1 MNRLTVAAV
10 LLATF
15 ASTSSV
21 AQEAYPSRPITM
33 VVPFP
38 AGGPSDVVARIVAE
52 RMRSSLGQ
60 PVVVENVT
68 GAGGTIA
75 LRRVF
80 QSAPDGYTLVIG
92 NWATH
97 VGATATFRVAYDIT
111 KDFDPIAMLAIAPLW
126 LVGANSIPAEDL
138 KGLIAWLK
146 ANPGNVAAGTAGT
159 GSLAHL
165 SCIYFQNRTGT
176 QFKLVPYRG
185 GGQAVQD
192 LVAGVIHL
200 QCGVDASS
208 TRSLVQGGKIK
219 AFAVMRGTRWSL
231 APEVPTVDEAGLP
244 GFYVGSWNSLWVRH
258 STPKAVIDR
267 LNAAVVESL
276 ADPAVGGKLVELGQ
290 DVPPRSQQTP
300 EALSAYHKAEMDKW
314 LPIMKAENIKPRPQ

>member
-1 MNRLTVAAV
+1 MSKSTIVAV
-10 LLATF
+10 LVAILANTP
-15 ASTSSV
+15 SL
-21 AQEAYPSRPITM
+21 AQEIYPLRSITM
-33 VVPFP
+33 IVPFP

-52 RMRSSLGQ
+52 RMRVSLGQ
-60 PVVVENVT
+60 AVVVENVA
-68 GAGGTIA
+68 GAGGTLA
-75 LRRVF
+75 LTRVV

-97 VGATATFRVAYDIT
+97 VGATASFRVSYDIM
-111 KDFDPIAMLAIAPLW
+111 KDFEPIGLLAIAPLW
-126 LVGANSIPAEDL
+126 LVGATSIPATDL

-146 ANPGNVAAGTAGT
+146 ATPTAAAGTAGP

-176 QFKLVPYRG
+176 QFQLVPYRG

-192 LVAGVIHL
+192 LVAGNIHL

-208 TRSLVQGGKIK
+208 TLSLVQSGKIK
-219 AFAVMRGTRWSL
+219 AFAVMRGTRWSS

-244 GFYVGSWNSLWVRH
+244 GFHIGSWNSLWVRH
-258 STPKAVIDR
+258 GTPKSVIDR

-276 ADPAVGGKLVELGQ
+276 TDPAVGGKLVGLGQ
-290 DVPPRSQQTP
+290 DVPPRGQQSP
-300 EALSAYHKAEMDKW
+300 EALRAYHRAEMDTW
-314 LPIMKAENIKPRPQ
+314 LPIMKTENIKPQ

>member
-1 MNRLTVAAV
+1 MSKSVIAAALVA
-10 LLATF
+10 LFAT
-15 ASTSSV
+15 TSSP
-21 AQEAYPSRPITM
+21 AQEIYPSRSITM
-33 VVPFP
+33 IVPFP

-52 RMRSSLGQ
+52 RMRVSLGQ
-60 PVVVENVT
+60 AVVVENVA

-75 LRRVF
+75 LTRVV

-97 VGATATFRVAYDIT
+97 VGATASFRVSYDIM
-111 KDFDPIAMLAIAPLW
+111 KDFEPVGLLAIAPLW
-126 LVGANSIPAEDL
+126 LVGATSIPATDL

-146 ANPGNVAAGTAGT
+146 ATPTAAAGTAGP

-176 QFKLVPYRG
+176 QFQLVPYRG

-192 LVAGVIHL
+192 LVAGNIHL

-208 TRSLVQGGKIK
+208 TLSLVQSGKIK
-219 AFAVMRGTRWSL
+219 AFAIMRGTRWSS

-244 GFYVGSWNSLWVRH
+244 GFHIGSWNSLWVRH
-258 STPKAVIDR
+258 GTPKSVTDR

-276 ADPAVGGKLVELGQ
+276 TDPAVGGKLVGLGQ
-290 DVPPRSQQTP
+290 EVPPRAQQSP
-300 EALSAYHKAEMDKW
+300 EALRAYHRTEMDTW
-314 LPIMKAENIKPRPQ
+314 LPIMKTENIKPQ

>member
-1 MNRLTVAAV
+1 MTKLTVAVV
-10 LLATF
+10 LLAIF
-15 ASTSSV
+15 ANSSRA
-21 AQEAYPSRPITM
+21 AQEVYPSRPITM
-33 VVPFP
+33 IVPFP
-38 AGGPSDVVARIVAE
+38 ASGPSDVVARIVAE
-52 RMRSSLGQ
+52 RMRISLGQ

-75 LRRVF
+75 LTRVV

-97 VGATATFRVAYDIT
+97 VGATASFRVSYDIM
-111 KDFDPIAMLAIAPLW
+111 KDFEPVALLAIAPLW
-126 LVGANSIPAEDL
+126 LVGTNSIPATDL
-138 KGLIAWLK
+138 KGLIDWLK
-146 ANPGNVAAGTAGT
+146 AAPGKALAGTAGP

-176 QFKLVPYRG
+176 HFQLVPYRG

-192 LVAGVIHL
+192 LVAGNIHL

-208 TRSLVQGGKIK
+208 TLPLVRSGKIR
-219 AFAVMRGTRWSL
+219 AYAVMRETRWSS

-244 GFYVGSWNSLWVRH
+244 GFHVGSWNSLWIRH
-258 STPKAVIDR
+258 GTPKAVIDR

-276 ADPAVGGKLVELGQ
+276 ADPAVSGQLVGLGQ
-290 DVPPRSQQTP
+290 DIPPRIQQTP
-300 EALSAYHKAEMDKW
+300 EALGAYHRAEMDRW
-314 LPIMKAENIKPRPQ
+314 LPIMKTENIKPQ

>member
-1 MNRLTVAAV
+1 MRLFITAA

-15 ASTSSV
+15 TGTV
-21 AQEAYPSRPITM
+21 GTAQESYPSRPITI

-52 RMRSSLGQ
+52 GMRGSLGQ
-60 PVVVENVT
+60 PVIVENVT

-75 LRRVF
+75 LKRVS
-80 QSAPDGYTLVIG
+80 QSAADGYTLAIG

-97 VGATATFRVAYDIT
+97 VGATASYRVPYDIT
-111 KDFDPIAMLAIAPLW
+111 KDFEPIAMLAIAPLW
-126 LVGANSIPAEDL
+126 LVGANSIPSSDL
-138 KGLIAWLK
+138 KGLMAWLK
-146 ANPGNVAAGTAGT
+146 ANPGQASAGTAGR

-165 SCIYFQNRTGT
+165 SCVYFQNRTGT

-192 LVAGVIHL
+192 LVAGVIQL

-219 AFAVMRGTRWSL
+219 AFAVMRETRWSL
-231 APEVPTVDEAGLP
+231 APNVPTVDEAGLP
-244 GFYVGSWNSLWVRH
+244 GFYVGSWNS
-258 STPKAVIDR
+258 PC
-267 LNAAVVESL
+267 
-276 ADPAVGGKLVELGQ
+276 
-290 DVPPRSQQTP
+290 
-300 EALSAYHKAEMDKW
+300 
-314 LPIMKAENIKPRPQ
+314 LP